1 MWCLI
6 YDLLSEKI
14 KHILYNWNEYMIEIK
29 FQGNEVLLKSA
40 ENVEIKL
47 DTQTN
52 SVTLGGFDVTY
63 PGEYEKSGLLLE
75 VKEYESKLFYHF
87 VVDSKH
93 LVIVN
98 TETLELKEEIV
109 SFFGD
114 VDILLIHGSKASAK
128 LFENIEAKVVVP
140 FGEGKDIFLNTLG
153 QHIEETP
160 VAKIKSEMP
169 LDNTEFY
176 NIEIK

>member
-1 MWCLI
+1 
-6 YDLLSEKI
+6 
-14 KHILYNWNEYMIEIK
+14 MIEIK
-29 FQGNEVLLKSA
+29 SAGNEIFLKTS
-40 ENVEIKL
+40 ENVNITLNTE
-47 DTQTN
+47 TN
-52 SVTLGGFDVTY
+52 SVEMEGFDVTY
-63 PGEYEKSGLLLE
+63 PWEYEKAGILLE
-75 VKEYESKLFYHF
+75 VKEYDAKLFYHF
-87 VVDSKH
+87 VVDGKH
-93 LVIVN
+93 VVIVN

-114 VDILLIHGSKASAK
+114 VDILLIHGSKTSAK

-140 FGEGKDIFLNTLG
+140 FWEGKDVFLNTLG
-153 QHIEETP
+153 QHIEEVP

>member
-1 MWCLI
+1 M
-6 YDLLSEKI
+6 E
-14 KHILYNWNEYMIEIK
+14 
-29 FQGNEVLLKSA
+29 
-40 ENVEIKL
+40 
-47 DTQTN
+47 
-52 SVTLGGFDVTY
+52 GFDVTY
-63 PGEYEKSGLLLE
+63 PWEYEKAGILLE
-75 VKEYESKLFYHF
+75 VKEYDAKLFYHF
-87 VVDSKH
+87 VIDGKH
-93 LVIVN
+93 VVIVN

-114 VDILLIHGSKASAK
+114 VDILLIHGSKTSAK

-140 FGEGKDIFLNTLG
+140 FWEGKDVFLNTLG
-153 QHIEETP
+153 QHIEEVP

>member
-1 MWCLI
+1 
-6 YDLLSEKI
+6 
-14 KHILYNWNEYMIEIK
+14 MIEIK
-29 FQGNEVLLKSA
+29 SAGNEIFLKTS
-40 ENVEIKL
+40 ENVNITLNTE
-47 DTQTN
+47 TN
-52 SVTLGGFDVTY
+52 SVEMEGFDVTY
-63 PGEYEKSGLLLE
+63 PWEYEKAGILLE
-75 VKEYESKLFYHF
+75 VKEYDAKLFYHF
-87 VVDSKH
+87 VIDGKH
-93 LVIVN
+93 VVIVN

-114 VDILLIHGSKASAK
+114 VDILLIHGSKTSAK

-140 FGEGKDIFLNTLG
+140 FWEGKDVFLNTLG
-153 QHIEETP
+153 QHIEEVP

>member
-1 MWCLI
+1 
-6 YDLLSEKI
+6 
-14 KHILYNWNEYMIEIK
+14 MIEIK
-29 FQGNEVLLKSA
+29 SEGNEIVLKTS
-40 ENVEIKL
+40 ENTNISL

-52 SVTLGGFDVTY
+52 SVYVEDFDVSY
-63 PGEYEKSGLLLE
+63 PGEYEKSGILLE
-75 VKEYESKLFYHF
+75 VKEYEGKLFYHF
-87 VVDSKH
+87 VIDTKH
-93 LVIVN
+93 VVIVN
-98 TETLELKEEIV
+98 AETLELKEEIV

-140 FGEGKDIFLNTLG
+140 FGEWKDIFLNTLG
-153 QHIEETP
+153 QHIEETS

-176 NIEIK
+176 NLEIK